1 MAPHT
6 CFLRLHLRGNQGAP
20 PFLCPSIT
28 VPFIMISPFLCSI
41 ICPHRF
47 LPHLYPHLPVS
58 PGPHALSSC
67 PLPPS
72 VSLLCHRLLS
82 SLLGLWPRCLPG
94 HPPWLPLCGSELAP
108 PPTPPLARPLICH
121 GDRVPGTRP
130 LGPRTDYSPSAP
142 TEEPP
147 AEGMGVGCPNRYVP
161 PHRPWAGVPGLTAIP
176 PPSSL
181 LGHLC
186 PNIPPS
192 LLFPLRKVLF
202 YPQ

>member
-1 MAPHT
+1 MPSLNFISSGTLGLWRVLTCGPHT
-6 CFLRLHLRGNQGAP
+6 HTLFKASRQREPGSP

-58 PGPHALSSC
+58 PGPHALSAC
-67 PLPPS
+67 LLPPS

-108 PPTPPLARPLICH
+108 PSTPPSGQASDPPRRSGARHKAPGAKDRLQPLSTHRGAPGRGH
-121 GDRVPGTRP
+121 GG
-130 LGPRTDYSPSAP
+130 
-142 TEEPP
+142 
-147 AEGMGVGCPNRYVP
+147 
-161 PHRPWAGVPGLTAIP
+161 GLP
-176 PPSSL
+176 
-181 LGHLC
+181 
-186 PNIPPS
+186 
-192 LLFPLRKVLF
+192 
-202 YPQ
+202 